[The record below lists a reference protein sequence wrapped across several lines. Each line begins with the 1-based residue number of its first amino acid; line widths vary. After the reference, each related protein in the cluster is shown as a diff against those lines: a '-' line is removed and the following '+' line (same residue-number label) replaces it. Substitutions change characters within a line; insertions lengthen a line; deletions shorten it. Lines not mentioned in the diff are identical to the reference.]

1 MRKIYTFLII
11 SFLCI
16 SCNQK
21 TTDKK
26 AGFKHTNDLI
36 NETSP
41 YLLQHAHNPVNWK
54 AWNPETLKKAKDEN
68 KLIIIS
74 VGYSACHWCHVMEE
88 ESFENDS
95 IAKLMNDNFISI
107 KVDREE
113 RPDIDQIYMNAVQLM
128 TGKGGWPLNCIA
140 LPDGRPIFGGTYF
153 SKQEWSKVLIELA
166 TLYKNEPQKA
176 VEYADKLIAG
186 IQKSELIQLSSAK
199 AEFKNSDLTAA
210 LKNWKSSMDYQNGG
224 LLGDPK
230 FPMPSALHFLLRYSI
245 QNKDKPIQKYVEK
258 TLSNMAYGGLN
269 DAIGGGFCRYST
281 DSKWH
286 IPHFEKM
293 LYDNAQ
299 LVSVYSDAYLVT
311 KNELYKKTVEETLS
325 FVERELMG
333 TQGEFYSSLDADS
346 KNAKGKLEEGTFY
359 SWKMEELKSLLKSDF
374 SLFKAYYNINSYGL
388 WENQKYVLIQNQT
401 DDDFSKQYKI
411 TAVDLKNKIKNW
423 KKTLLEAREKRERPH
438 LDDKTLTSWNALM
451 TKGYIDGYRV
461 LKNEHYLTIAL
472 KNANFILS
480 NQLQKDGSLNHSYK
494 NGKSTINGFSEDYA
508 TVIDAYIALYQVTL
522 DEKWLTTAKKLMDY
536 SIAHFLDKK
545 SNMFYFTSNTAQNL
559 IARKM
564 EIQDD
569 VIPSSNSILA
579 NNLFKLGHYYSNATY
594 SKIAKQMLNNVKKES
609 IESPTAYYNWL
620 DLMLNYTGNYY
631 EVAISGKDALIK
643 VKELQNY
650 YLPNILIAGSIND
663 SKIPLMENRF
673 MPNETYI
680 YVCVEGACKMPE
692 IEVKTVVSK
701 MK

>member
-1 MRKIYTFLII
+1 MRFL
-11 SFLCI
+11 FLSLLFSI
-16 SCNQK
+16 LITSCNQK
-21 TTDKK
+21 TSNTKED
-26 AGFKHTNDLI
+26 FKHTNDLI

-95 IAKLMNDNFISI
+95 IAKLMNDSFISI

-153 SKQEWSKVLIELA
+153 TKEEWSKVLIELS

-186 IQKSELIQLSSAK
+186 IQKSELIQLNSDK
-199 AEFKNSDLTAA
+199 IEFKNDDVSAA
-210 LKNWKSSMDYQNGG
+210 VTIWKSAMDNQNGG
-224 LLGDPK
+224 LTGDSK
-230 FPMPSALHFLLRYSI
+230 FPMPSALHFLWRFGI

-258 TLSNMAYGGLN
+258 TLTNMAYGGIY
-269 DAIGGGFCRYST
+269 DPIGGGFCRYAT
-281 DSKWH
+281 DTKWH

-299 LVSVYSDAYLVT
+299 LVGLYSDAYLVT
-311 KNELYKKTVEETLS
+311 KNELYKQTVTETLN

-333 TQGEFYSSLDADS
+333 AKGEFYSSLDADS
-346 KNAKGKLEEGTFY
+346 KNSKGKLEEGTFY
-359 SWKMEELKSLLKSDF
+359 SWKTAELQTLLQSDF
-374 SLFKAYYNINSYGL
+374 DLFKSYYNINSYGL
-388 WENQKYVLIQNQT
+388 WENQKYVLIQTQT
-401 DDDFSKQYKI
+401 DEALAKQNNLTVI
-411 TAVDLKNKIKNW
+411 ELKNKVKNW
-423 KKTLLEAREKRERPH
+423 KQALLKAREQRSRPH

-451 TKGYIDGYRV
+451 TKGYISAYRV
-461 LKNEHYLTIAL
+461 FKNPHYLDIAL

-480 NQLQKDGSLNHSYK
+480 NQMQKDGSLNHSYK
-494 NGKSTINGFSEDYA
+494 NEKSSITGFSEDYA
-508 TVIDAYIALYQVTL
+508 TVIDAYISLYQVTL
-522 DEKWLTTAKKLMDY
+522 DEKWLTKAKQLMDY
-536 SIAHFLDKK
+536 SIAHFFDKK
-545 SNMFYFTSNTAQNL
+545 SSMFYFTSNTTQNL
-559 IARKM
+559 ITRKM
-564 EIQDD
+564 EIQDNA
-569 VIPSSNSILA
+569 IPGSNSILA
-579 NNLFKLGHYYSNATY
+579 NDLFMLGHYYSNATY
-594 SKIAKQMLNNVKKES
+594 SKIAQQMLHNVKKDCK
-609 IESPTAYYNWL
+609 ESPTAYYNWL
-620 DLMLNYTGNYY
+620 NLMLNYTGNYY
-631 EVAISGKDALIK
+631 EVAISGKDAMYK

-650 YLPNILIAGSIND
+650 YLPNILIAGSTKD
-663 SKIPLMENRF
+663 SKIPLLESRF
-673 MPNETYI
+673 VPNETNI

-692 IEVKTVVSK
+692 TEVKIVVAK